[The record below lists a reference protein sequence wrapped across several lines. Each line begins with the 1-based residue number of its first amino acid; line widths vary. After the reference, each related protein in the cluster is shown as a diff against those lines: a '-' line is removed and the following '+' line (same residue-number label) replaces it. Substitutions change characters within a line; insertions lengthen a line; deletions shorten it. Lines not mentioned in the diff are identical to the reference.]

1 MAYRGYDVFMPPKNI
16 ASVLNNESNLRILEK
31 LKVRPHYPR
40 ELAAEMGVSEPF
52 VVRRLK
58 AMEEHDIVEGRWE
71 TEGSRKVKRYY
82 VKDVTLQLGKDGLK
96 VTTAEAPARQDINIF
111 KELAGTI
118 TRLPLLLILI
128 FGVLLNIWY
137 LVAIVAVLFLWNA
150 AIDYAFY
157 KNFRLK
163 TPLLSMIVNLAV
175 ALLLVGIITISDVP
189 QVPAE
194 ITAIAMVIGMA
205 VLVLVIVYRSRFYQL
220 EYSELIEDMVGL
232 MARLEDAPVY
242 VKAFYLPTA
251 IRWKINEYFGL
262 V

>member
-1 MAYRGYDVFMPPKNI
+1 MPAKNI

-31 LKVRPHYPR
+31 LKVRPYYPR
-40 ELAAEMGVSEPF
+40 ELAGEMGLSEPF
-52 VVRRLK
+52 IVRRLK

-96 VTTAEAPARQDINIF
+96 VTTSEVQAKQDINIF
-111 KELAGTI
+111 KELAGTL
-118 TRLPLLLILI
+118 TRLPLILVLVCGVI
-128 FGVLLNIWY
+128 FNIWY
-137 LVAIVAVLFLWNA
+137 LMAIVAIIFVWNA

-157 KNFRLK
+157 KDFRLK
-163 TPLLSMIVNLAV
+163 TPLLSMVVNMAV
-175 ALLLVGIITISDVP
+175 ALLLMGIIAVSGISS
-189 QVPAE
+189 VPAE
-194 ITAIAMVIGMA
+194 IAATAMVIGLA
-205 VLVLVIVYRSRFYQL
+205 VLVLVVVYRSRFYQL

-232 MARLEDAPVY
+232 MARLEEAPLY

-262 V
+262 I